1 MAKGGP
7 SANKIAKEI
16 RSIIDAYWAN
26 QISEE
31 EARKKINVFLEDP
44 DMRIKI
50 MRRESYTG
58 TFVYSAVI
66 SECSRCF
73 LYFLGG
79 QLEETYKYFNV

>member
-58 TFVYSAVI
+58 TFVSILREKRLHA
-66 SECSRCF
+66 F
-73 LYFLGG
+73 ADL
-79 QLEETYKYFNV
+79 TK